1 MQERLGRGANGWHHR
16 AMTSTYGSESPRAH
30 AQTTHRAPSRYLV
43 VIESE
48 GTVIARLFSAARVQ
62 VAEFDAGVEEV
73 VQMTSRLVPQPGAEG
88 AEWDAALAGHSARE
102 RAAAR
107 VYTLDL

>member
-1 MQERLGRGANGWHHR
+1 
-16 AMTSTYGSESPRAH
+16 
-30 AQTTHRAPSRYLV
+30 
-43 VIESE
+43 
-48 GTVIARLFSAARVQ
+48 
-62 VAEFDAGVEEV
+62 
-73 VQMTSRLVPQPGAEG
+73 MTSRLVPQPGAEG